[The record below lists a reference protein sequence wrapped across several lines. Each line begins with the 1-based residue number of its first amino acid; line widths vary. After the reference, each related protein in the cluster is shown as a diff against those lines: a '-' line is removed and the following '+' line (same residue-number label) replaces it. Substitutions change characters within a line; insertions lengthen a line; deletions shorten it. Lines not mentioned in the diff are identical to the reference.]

1 MKFKKVF
8 YLLAALLV
16 ALLVFTLVQRPPLMW
31 WYVGAEVLALAFVEV
46 MYVAL
51 VRPVSAII
59 LGMDMLK
66 GQDFSSRLAK
76 VGQLD
81 AEKLVDLF
89 NNMMTQ
95 IKEERIHRQ
104 EQNFFM
110 EKLIDASPMGIL
122 TLDFEGRIAQ
132 ANPEAVKMLETT
144 SYDDLRDR
152 KLTALDSQIARSLA
166 RLDENEAR
174 TVRLADTKIFRCSSL
189 SFLESGMKRRFYLI
203 ESLTEEVMKAEK
215 TAYEKVIRMIAH
227 EVNNT
232 VAGVCSLLEAM
243 STVLS
248 ATDDELAEAI
258 SSCRERIGSLN
269 SFISSYANLV
279 RIPPLYLTAMDLNQ
293 QLRTNMPFL
302 ESIGATRG
310 VKLRADL
317 CERPVPVAIDR
328 VLFEQVLVNIV
339 KNAVES
345 IGSDGEVTITT
356 APGRLVIT
364 DNGPGITDEVAR
376 HLFSPFYS
384 TKPDGQG
391 LGLMFVSEVLRRH
404 GFRFS
409 LSTSPATRLT
419 SFAILF

>member
-8 YLLAALLV
+8 YLLAAVLV
-16 ALLVFTLVQRPPLMW
+16 ALLIFTVIQRPPLTGL
-31 WYVGAEVLALAFVEV
+31 YIGAEVLSLIFVGV

-81 AEKLVDLF
+81 AEKIVDLF
-89 NNMMTQ
+89 NHMMTQ

-122 TLDFEGRIAQ
+122 TLDFDGRISQ
-132 ANPEAVKMLETT
+132 ANPEAVKMLEV
-144 SYDDLRDR
+144 SSFDELRGRPLRELDTL
-152 KLTALDSQIARSLA
+152 LTRSLA
-166 RLDENEAR
+166 TIGDEESR

-189 SFLESGMKRRFYLI
+189 WFIDSGVRRRFYLI
-203 ESLTEEVMKAEK
+203 ESLTDELMKAEK

-248 ATDDELAEAI
+248 AGDDELGEAI

-293 QLRTNMPFL
+293 QLRVNMPFL

-310 VKLRADL
+310 VKLKPNL
-317 CERPVPVAIDR
+317 WGLPVPVAIDR

-339 KNAVES
+339 KNSVES
-345 IGSDGEVTITT
+345 IGHDGEITITT
-356 APGRLVIT
+356 GPGKLVIT
-364 DNGPGITDEVAR
+364 DNGPGIPDEVAR

-409 LSTSPATRLT
+409 LSTSPVTGLT
-419 SFAILF
+419 SFTILF